1 MCVCSSF
8 RLKSLRHVCVYLCA
22 QVLVCMCVLISK
34 IVSCVL
40 VSKLVRLAHSIS
52 SQAKVK
58 APWHGVSSEGEF
70 IDNCI
75 TVLLCLTI
83 GLQWPLNWN
92 GLKVVD
98 NVSRIVYAVV
108 LIFSV

>member
-1 MCVCSSF
+1 MYF
-8 RLKSLRHVCVYLCA
+8 CA
-22 QVLVCMCVLISK
+22 QVFVCMCVLISK

-58 APWHGVSSEGEF
+58 APRHRVLSEGEF

-75 TVLLCLTI
+75 TVLLCLTV
-83 GLQWPLNWN
+83 GLQ
-92 GLKVVD
+92 
-98 NVSRIVYAVV
+98 
-108 LIFSV
+108 

>member
-1 MCVCSSF
+1 MCVCVCSSF

-22 QVLVCMCVLISK
+22 QDLILLCMCVLSK

-58 APWHGVSSEGEF
+58 APQHGVSSKGEF

-83 GLQWPLNWN
+83 GLQ
-92 GLKVVD
+92 
-98 NVSRIVYAVV
+98 
-108 LIFSV
+108 